1 MVLLDIDD
9 DDVEDALGLIA
20 TTALIYEQR
29 QALCLAARP
38 NQNPTHR
45 LERRGN
51 NLAFAR
57 CT

>member
-29 QALCLAARP
+29 QALCFAARR

-45 LERRGN
+45 LERRGSS
-51 NLAFAR
+51 LEFAR